1 VEKIPFI
8 HSSAGVYYHYYPF
21 FLSKLTK
28 EGQLARQRSTAKQT
42 RRERSSVCKKKE
54 LNATASKKC

>member
-8 HSSAGVYYHYYPF
+8 HSSTGVYYHYYPF

-28 EGQLARQRSTAKQT
+28 EGQLARQRSTVKQA
-42 RRERSSVCKKKE
+42 RRGRSFVCQKKE
-54 LNATASKKC
+54 PERRRIQKS